1 MHHKVELVARTI
13 HKAEHQELPWDR
25 EPSAR
30 KERFREYARN
40 AINLLGNDI
49 GVLLLALEE
58 ATAGKRKGDLRAAP
72 SHVSAA
78 NPQAT

>member
-1 MHHKVELVARTI
+1 MHHKVELVARAI

-40 AINLLGNDI
+40 AINLLGEDI
-49 GVLLLALEE
+49 GVLLLELKGVTE
-58 ATAGKRKGDLRAAP
+58 ARSVGGPRAA
-72 SHVSAA
+72 A
-78 NPQAT
+78 